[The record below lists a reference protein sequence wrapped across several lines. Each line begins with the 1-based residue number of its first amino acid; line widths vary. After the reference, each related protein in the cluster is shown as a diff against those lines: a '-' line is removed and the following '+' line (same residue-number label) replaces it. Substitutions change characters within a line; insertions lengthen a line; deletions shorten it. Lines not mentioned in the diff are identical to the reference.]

1 MLVILYSN
9 MDLFKKL
16 MKRRC
21 ALLTFVS
28 LCVGNATSSRRKKN
42 NYLLVLAENWSS
54 SLSSSWSPSIIRLR
68 SSSRFCFRAPAL
80 WNTRPEQQIRKNHHI
95 PQTASYGSKSPAF
108 CIRLW
113 NGIVRWG
120 HCEMRLWSLPKKI
133 GIGFLISCW
142 WQPFS
147 SPRRPRVFLRWCFL
161 FEISLSK
168 SLDSF

>member
-1 MLVILYSN
+1 MLVPLYSN
-9 MDLFKKL
+9 MDLSKKL

-21 ALLTFVS
+21 DSALLTFVS

-54 SLSSSWSPSIIRLR
+54 SSSSSWSPLIIRLR
-68 SSSRFCFRAPAL
+68 SSSRFCFRAPTL
-80 WNTRPEQQIRKNHHI
+80 WNTRNR
-95 PQTASYGSKSPAF
+95 TANKKKPSYTTDGL
-108 CIRLW
+108 LW
-113 NGIVRWG
+113 FKITRFLHTFMKW
-120 HCEMRLWSLPKKI
+120 HCEMRLWSLPKKT

-142 WQPFS
+142 CQPFS
-147 SPRRPRVFLRWCFL
+147 SPRRPRVFLRWWFL